1 MLNRNHRTHQ
11 TGITLL
17 ESLVAMLVLSAGIG
31 ALAWTQARHLAD
43 GRDTAARSM
52 ALLLTEDLADR
63 MLFNRNAAASGSYQL
78 AWGER
83 PAPAD
88 CRSAPCLGSA
98 LARADLSAWRDALAQ
113 ALPGSDA
120 HVFAAGGSG
129 RQMGIA
135 ISWRSTGASALAPAT
150 VLDCPVQSNC
160 HVTYVPF

>member
-1 MLNRNHRTHQ
+1 MLSRPARQ
-11 TGITLL
+11 AGITLL
-17 ESLVAMLVLSAGIG
+17 ESLVAMLVLSVGIG
-31 ALAWTQARHLAD
+31 ALAWAQARHLAD

-52 ALLLTEDLADR
+52 AVLLTEDLADR
-63 MLFNRNAAASGSYQL
+63 MLFNRSAAANGGYRL

-88 CRSAPCLGSA
+88 CRSGPCPGSA

-113 ALPGSDA
+113 ALPDSDA

-135 ISWRSTGASALAPAT
+135 ISWRWTGASALAPST
-150 VLDCPVQSNC
+150 GFDCPAQSNC

>member
-1 MLNRNHRTHQ
+1 MLSHPTRQ
-11 TGITLL
+11 AGITLL

-43 GRDTAARSM
+43 GRDSAARSM
-52 ALLLTEDLADR
+52 AVLLTEDLADR
-63 MLFNRNAAASGSYQL
+63 MLFNRTAAASGDYQL

-83 PAPAD
+83 PGLAD
-88 CRSAPCLGSA
+88 CRSRPCPGST

-120 HVFAAGGSG
+120 HVFALAGSS

-135 ISWRSTGASALAPAT
+135 IAWRSISTSALPPPT
-150 VLDCPVQSNC
+150 GFDCPAQRDC

>member
-1 MLNRNHRTHQ
+1 MLSRPTRQ
-11 TGITLL
+11 AGITLL
-17 ESLVAMLVLSAGIG
+17 ESLAAMLVLSAGIG
-31 ALAWTQARHLAD
+31 ALAWAQARHLAD
-43 GRDTAARSM
+43 GRDSAARSM
-52 ALLLTEDLADR
+52 AVLLTEDLADR
-63 MLFNRNAAASGSYQL
+63 MLFNRGAAASGGYQL

-88 CRSAPCLGSA
+88 CRSGPCLGSA

-120 HVFAAGGSG
+120 HVFAAGASA

-135 ISWRSTGASALAPAT
+135 ISWRSTGSSAPVPAT
-150 VLDCPVQSNC
+150 GFDCPAQSNC